1 MHRLMPLLAAVY
13 CLSYS
18 LSSNAQTLTPGQIDM
33 GTLYGSPSNPDD
45 LLEYN
50 ERTYMDQLIDNNVTA
65 TTTGDGGF
73 LGSGLFEGQTTTYSV
88 DSWTATTGCLDPS
101 ASNGGDGSWGETSGG
116 SCANIGINGDG
127 AIRFGYNN
135 TIVSQTQDI
144 INDALKVAGV
154 QVVGYLWQWKVKN
167 YNALDTSENQV
178 NNQDPLFV
186 RVIVKD
192 NDGNIVDE
200 REWDY
205 SYPISDWEQK
215 NGMVWY
221 NPFLMG
227 DEVDSLTI
235 EVEGRDAGYWAG
247 WWGPE
252 FREAGIYSIFVY
264 KEPID
269 CSNPLNDPTCPGYAT
284 ALQEQQE
291 AMLAEQL
298 AMAEMTND
306 TGTTTEEFTES
317 SPTEETFEE
326 SVSEPALK
334 EEAQASEK
342 LEETEIVKEI
352 EEAVVEEIVETEQA
366 SALSSSSTTKQSS
379 SKVRVNPLDIAQ
391 GAVNDA
397 NETAQSSVSTALTS
411 AFQSNEEST
420 SFIIDQVTASA
431 NESSSMDQQLTE
443 SVQSAADLRNQENLL
458 ELERN
463 IQSIEAEV
471 AAAIQSVED
480 ANQISIETTDNLI
493 DQTLTETVTNIDTS
507 QQNDTFTSD
516 EKFVEQQLAAL
527 QIPDNVLQLEIIV
540 EDYTADAVNDTLNSI
555 ISKLTS
561 PAFEFRVVNEE
572 EEIVEPFSSSE
583 VEELVEKAKAGSEDE
598 SAKVAL
604 LGFNP
609 SFSIYQTP
617 QMPDTSFYE
626 PKDIYPNQKNHDN
639 PAGRFF
645 NGASD
650 DLHRKM
656 VRQQYD
662 Q

>member
-1 MHRLMPLLAAVY
+1 MGSLYAA
-13 CLSYS
+13 
-18 LSSNAQTLTPGQIDM
+18 
-33 GTLYGSPSNPDD
+33 PSNPDD

-65 TTTGDGGF
+65 NTSGDGGF
-73 LGSGLFEGQTTTYSV
+73 LGTGLFESQNTTYSI
-88 DSWTATTGCLDPS
+88 DSWNAKTGCLDPS
-101 ASNGGDGSWGETSGG
+101 ASNGGDGSWGGTSGG
-116 SCANIGINGDG
+116 SCANMGTNSQG

-167 YNALDTSENQV
+167 YNANDTSAAQLNS
-178 NNQDPLFV
+178 QDPFFV

-192 NDGNIVDE
+192 NDGNIVHE
-200 REWDY
+200 KEWDY
-205 SYPISDWEQK
+205 SYSISSWQQK

-221 NPFLMG
+221 SPFLMG
-227 DEVDSLTI
+227 DEIDSLTL
-235 EVEGRDAGYWAG
+235 EVEGKDAGYWAG

-306 TGTTTEEFTES
+306 TGTTPVEVTES
-317 SPTEETFEE
+317 SPVEESFEETTAEPVVKEE
-326 SVSEPALK
+326 SQTNENTNQTQIVNEL
-334 EEAQASEK
+334 EA
-342 LEETEIVKEI
+342 ET
-352 EEAVVEEIVETEQA
+352 VETEQA
-366 SALSSSSTTKQSS
+366 SALTSSSTAKKSS
-379 SKVRVNPLDIAQ
+379 SRVRVNPLDIAQ

-411 AFQSNEEST
+411 ASQSNEEST
-420 SFIIDQVTASA
+420 SFIMDQVTASA
-431 NESSSMDQQLTE
+431 NESSSIDQQLTE

-463 IQSIEAEV
+463 IESIEAEV

-480 ANQISIETTDNLI
+480 ANQISIENTDNLI
-493 DQTLTETVTNIDTS
+493 DQALTEIVTNIDQS
-507 QQNDTFTSD
+507 QQNDTFISD
-516 EKFVEQQLAAL
+516 EKFIEQQLAAL
-527 QIPDNVLQLEIIV
+527 QIPDNVLQVEIIV
-540 EDYTADAVNDTLNSI
+540 EDYTADVVNDTLNSI
-555 ISKLTS
+555 INKLTS
-561 PAFEFRVVNEE
+561 PAFEFRAINEE
-572 EEIVEPFSSSE
+572 EELVEPFSSSE

-598 SAKVAL
+598 SAKVAA
-604 LGFNP
+604 LGYNPNFNA
-609 SFSIYQTP
+609 YQTP
-617 QMPDTSFYE
+617 QMPDGNFYE

-662 Q
+662 R

>member
-1 MHRLMPLLAAVY
+1 MHRLMPLLAEVY

-33 GTLYGSPSNPDD
+33 GTLTGAPSSPDD
-45 LLEYN
+45 LNEYN
-50 ERTYMDQLIDNNVTA
+50 ETTYMQQLINNNADWETS
-65 TTTGDGGF
+65 GGF
-73 LGSGLFEGQTTTYSV
+73 LGFGETTTYTV
-88 DSWTATTGCLDPS
+88 EAWEATTGCLDGS
-101 ASNGGDGSWGETSGG
+101 NANGGDGSWGGTSGG
-116 SCANIGINGDG
+116 SCANIGTNDQG

-167 YNALDTSENQV
+167 YNAMDTSDNQV

-205 SYPISDWEQK
+205 SYSISDWEQK

-221 NPFLMG
+221 SPFLMG

-264 KEPID
+264 REPLD
-269 CSNPLNDPTCPGYAT
+269 CSDPLNDPTCPGYAT

-326 SVSEPALK
+326 SVSEPVVK

-366 SALSSSSTTKQSS
+366 LAPSSSSTAKQSS
-379 SKVRVNPLDIAQ
+379 SRVRVNPLDIAQ

-411 AFQSNEEST
+411 ASQSNEEST
-420 SFIIDQVTASA
+420 SFIMDQVTASA

-463 IQSIEAEV
+463 IESIEAEV

-493 DQTLTETVTNIDTS
+493 DQTLTDISGDNIIYVTFSAPD
-507 QQNDTFTSD
+507 
-516 EKFVEQQLAAL
+516 V
-527 QIPDNVLQLEIIV
+527 IP
-540 EDYTADAVNDTLNSI
+540 TG
-555 ISKLTS
+555 ISLPIT
-561 PAFEFRVVNEE
+561 
-572 EEIVEPFSSSE
+572 
-583 VEELVEKAKAGSEDE
+583 
-598 SAKVAL
+598 
-604 LGFNP
+604 
-609 SFSIYQTP
+609 
-617 QMPDTSFYE
+617 
-626 PKDIYPNQKNHDN
+626 
-639 PAGRFF
+639 GR
-645 NGASD
+645 S
-650 DLHRKM
+650 
-656 VRQQYD
+656 
-662 Q
+662 

>member
-1 MHRLMPLLAAVY
+1 
-13 CLSYS
+13 
-18 LSSNAQTLTPGQIDM
+18 M

-45 LLEYN
+45 MLPYN

-65 TTTGDGGF
+65 TTTGDGGLF
-73 LGSGLFEGQTTTYSV
+73 GSGFFEGENTTYSI
-88 DSWTATTGCLDPS
+88 DSWSATTGCLDPS
-101 ASNGGDGSWGETSGG
+101 ASNGGDGSWGGTSGG
-116 SCANIGINGDG
+116 SCANMGTNGDG

-264 KEPID
+264 REPLD
-269 CSNPLNDPTCPGYAT
+269 CSDPLNDPTCPGYAT

-306 TGTTTEEFTES
+306 TGTTNQIDETSRTAETVEEVQ
-317 SPTEETFEE
+317 P
-326 SVSEPALK
+326 EPEPVA
-334 EEAQASEK
+334 E
-342 LEETEIVKEI
+342 
-352 EEAVVEEIVETEQA
+352 VVEEIVEEIIEETAVIEEPVQEIVTETQT
-366 SALSSSSTTKQSS
+366 SNST
-379 SKVRVNPLDIAQ
+379 SKIRVNPLDIAN
-391 GAVNDA
+391 GAVADA
-397 NETAQSSVSTALTS
+397 AAVASNAVNSAITSSIQS
-411 AFQSNEEST
+411 
-420 SFIIDQVTASA
+420 
-431 NESSSMDQQLTE
+431 DQQSTNFVMEQVQE
-443 SVQSAADLRNQENLL
+443 SA
-458 ELERN
+458 ELSFEMEEQLIEN
-463 IQSIEAEV
+463 IQTIASNV
-471 AAAIQSVED
+471 
-480 ANQISIETTDNLI
+480 
-493 DQTLTETVTNIDTS
+493 S
-507 QQNDTFTSD
+507 QQQF
-516 EKFVEQQLAAL
+516 AAL
-527 QIPDNVLQLEIIV
+527 NLEENVLQLEIIV
-540 EDYTADAVNDTLNSI
+540 EDVNVETTSEALNNI
-555 ISKLTS
+555 ISQITS
-561 PAFEFRVVNEE
+561 PTFELKLPESK
-572 EEIVEPFSSSE
+572 EEIPEPMSTME
-583 VEELVEKAKAGSEDE
+583 EAELVAKAYAGSDDEDAR
-598 SAKVAL
+598 SAL
-604 LGFNP
+604 LGYNP
-609 SFSIYQTP
+609 LFSQYQQL
-617 QMPDTSFYE
+617 QMADADFYK
-626 PKDIYPNQKNHDN
+626 PKEIYPNQKNHDN
-639 PAGRFF
+639 PNSRFF

-650 DLHRKM
+650 EKHNAL
-656 VRQQYD
+656 VRMQYD
-662 Q
+662 NR